1 MKNFENY
8 QKTIDQ
14 LFNTSHDLDE
24 FCREFVRLAADDTFT
39 DELAQNADLQ
49 VLFDLAIRYQ
59 DNDYISEREQLGK
72 EIQRLASR
80 I

>member
-1 MKNFENY
+1 MKHHRDY
-8 QKTIDQ
+8 QTTINQ
-14 LFNTSHDLDE
+14 LYVNSHDFDE